1 MPYFFRV
8 VVLFHTVS
16 IYCNHT
22 GLFNYNSSQLYLS
35 LTIAVHLYPFMLRSY
50 LQHLLR
56 SPGRWL
62 IHSTH
67 TFITTLQF
75 TFCVISRGFLYN
87 RQHPKNNVIKQGIYA
102 QIIFSGIDTLF
113 PTLFIFSL
121 IIGLSVTAQL
131 ILFFQSFATEKE
143 VITMLTHFVT
153 LQLTPTLTSIMLIT
167 RSGSAITV
175 DLGNMSINHEIKGL
189 ALLGIDP
196 YIYLAYPR
204 LIGLAISQ
212 IALAVYFSIL
222 SISFGIL
229 FSALL
234 DSLTNFK
241 YFYLLIN
248 SVSFTELILFLINNA
263 ICGTTIAAYAC
274 FYGLNVKESVTEVP
288 QATQKAIVTSLL
300 AIFLINTFFVFL

>member
-22 GLFNYNSSQLYLS
+22 GLFNYYSSELYLN
-35 LTIAVHLYPFMLRSY
+35 LTSPVHLYPLMLIIF
-50 LQHLLR
+50 LQQLLR
-56 SPGRWL
+56 LPGRWL

-67 TFITTLQF
+67 SFFTTLQF

-87 RQHPKNNVIKQGIYA
+87 RQHTKNNVIKQGIYT
-102 QIIFSGIDTLF
+102 QIIFSGIDAVF
-113 PTLFIFSL
+113 PTLFLFSL
-121 IIGLSVTAQL
+121 LIGLSVTAQL
-131 ILFFQSFATEKE
+131 ILFFQTFATEKE
-143 VITMLTHFVT
+143 VITMLTHFVA
-153 LQLTPTLTSIMLIT
+153 LQLSPTLTSIMLIA

-175 DLGNMSINHEIKGL
+175 DIGNMSINHEIKGL

-196 YIYLAYPR
+196 YIYLVYPR

-212 IALAVYFSIL
+212 VALAVYFSIF
-222 SISFGIL
+222 SMSFGIF

-234 DSLTNFK
+234 DSPTNFK
-241 YFYLLIN
+241 YFFLLIN
-248 SVSFTELILFLINNA
+248 SFSITELILFLINNA
-263 ICGTTIAAYAC
+263 ICGVAIAAYAC

-300 AIFLINTFFVFL
+300 TIFLINTFFVFL